1 MQLEEVGNKL
11 SLKIKEIKDKGSKII
26 ITFFDDSKLKISRPT
41 FNNFIIVEGKE
52 LDAKTKKDIERFEEK
67 EEIRKYIKVLVN
79 KKPYT
84 ERELL
89 KKAIGKFNDYHLVIE
104 VVKELKVSHL
114 IDDEEF
120 VDNYLDYFDKN
131 NYGQYFIINFFRS
144 SGLKEELIKKLDFDE
159 ENEKRKALNYF
170 DSIKN
175 KFVSNNFAKQK
186 KKIYDRMLQRGFN
199 ITVILDVLNNLK
211 INEESEKERL
221 RKDFKKAKMKYFI
234 TNDNQVDAN
243 SKIVNKLINKGYSLE
258 DINEIIESDE
268 DFDETKEK
276 LND

>member
-41 FNNFIIVEGKE
+41 FNNFVIVEGKE

-89 KKAIGKFNDYHLVIE
+89 KKALTKFKDYHLVIE

-268 DFDETKEK
+268 DFDETKEE

>member
-1 MQLEEVGNKL
+1 MQLEEVGNKNL
-11 SLKIKEIKDKGSKII
+11 VIKDVKDKGNKVIL
-26 ITFFDDSKLKISRPT
+26 TFNDDSKMKISKLT
-41 FNNFIIVEGKE
+41 YNNFA
-52 LDAKTKKDIERFEEK
+52 LSEEK
-67 EEIRKYIKVLVN
+67 EIDEKLNKEINLFEQKVEISKYIKSLIA

-89 KKAIGKFNDYHLVIE
+89 KKAISKFKDYHLVID
-104 VVKELKVSHL
+104 VVRELKVSRL
-114 IDDEEF
+114 IGDEDF
-120 VDNYLDYFDKN
+120 INNYLDYFDKN
-131 NYGQYFIINFFRS
+131 NYGEYFIINFFRS
-144 SGLKEELIKKLDFDE
+144 SGLKQELIEKLEFDE

-175 KFVSNNFAKQK
+175 KFVSSNFAKQK

-199 ITVILDVLNNLK
+199 IEVILDVLNNLK
-211 INEESEKERL
+211 INEESEKDRL
-221 RKDFKKAKMKYFI
+221 RKDYKKAKIKYFI

-258 DINEIIESDE
+258 DINEIIEQDE
-268 DFDETKEK
+268 DFDETKET

>member
-41 FNNFIIVEGKE
+41 FNNFVIVEGKE

-67 EEIRKYIKVLVN
+67 GEIRKYIKALVN

-159 ENEKRKALNYF
+159 ENEKKKALNYF

>member
-1 MQLEEVGNKL
+1 M
-11 SLKIKEIKDKGSKII
+11 
-26 ITFFDDSKLKISRPT
+26 
-41 FNNFIIVEGKE
+41 
-52 LDAKTKKDIERFEEK
+52 
-67 EEIRKYIKVLVN
+67 
-79 KKPYT
+79 
-84 ERELL
+84 
-89 KKAIGKFNDYHLVIE
+89 
-104 VVKELKVSHL
+104 
-114 IDDEEF
+114 
-120 VDNYLDYFDKN
+120 
-131 NYGQYFIINFFRS
+131 
-144 SGLKEELIKKLDFDE
+144 KEELIKKLDIKKKK
-159 ENEKRKALNYF
+159 EKRKALNYF

-268 DFDETKEK
+268 DFDETKEE